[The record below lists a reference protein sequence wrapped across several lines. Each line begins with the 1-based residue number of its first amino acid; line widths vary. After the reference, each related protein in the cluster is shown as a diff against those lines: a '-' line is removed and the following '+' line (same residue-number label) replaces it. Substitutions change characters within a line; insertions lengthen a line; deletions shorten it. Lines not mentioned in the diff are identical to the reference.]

1 MRTLRV
7 CEYTKLDDLCERQWA
22 ALSARPPASLS
33 GSRPWVEAA
42 FGAQHPNAEPLL
54 VAIESDLG
62 MVALL
67 PLAVHQSEGTST
79 ARVAAAPRN
88 DLADLLVLP
97 GHALEV
103 GPMVMS
109 ALCEITSRGVTIDL
123 ENIDPA
129 GALAAA
135 DAHLDLAWTPCEVAP
150 VIDLRSSGSRAPI
163 SLRHRR
169 RWTGMLSTL
178 WRGQQVE
185 FRRITGVD
193 VVSRFPEFM
202 RLRETRLR
210 SVGRTI
216 DRLRDRSIQAM
227 LTALANRG
235 NVQIL
240 QMVVNASVAAA
251 DLYLVEQPVAML
263 RLRALDPTMSRF
275 ECGHLLLRAAI
286 DTFAGE
292 GYETLDLGR
301 GAEAYKFLFGAHER
315 VLLRAKRDGLTR

>member
-1 MRTLRV
+1 
-7 CEYTKLDDLCERQWA
+7 
-22 ALSARPPASLS
+22 
-33 GSRPWVEAA
+33 
-42 FGAQHPNAEPLL
+42 
-54 VAIESDLG
+54 
-62 MVALL
+62 
-67 PLAVHQSEGTST
+67 
-79 ARVAAAPRN
+79 
-88 DLADLLVLP
+88 
-97 GHALEV
+97 
-103 GPMVMS
+103 
-109 ALCEITSRGVTIDL
+109 
-123 ENIDPA
+123 
-129 GALAAA
+129 
-135 DAHLDLAWTPCEVAP
+135 
-150 VIDLRSSGSRAPI
+150 
-163 SLRHRR
+163 
-169 RWTGMLSTL
+169 MLSTL